1 MIYAAIVMPI
11 PDANMMGQQMSS
23 QVPGFD
29 GCLERARGRL
39 LQARSPEGHWEGK
52 LSSSALSTATAVF
65 ALHSVLKAGVQVSNR
80 DEIQGCIERGIQWLV
95 EHQNDDGG
103 WGDTTLSFSNI
114 STTALCWAALSF
126 EANLREEVAKASK
139 RAEVWLTQ
147 RAGGMDAASLA
158 SAIIARYGKDK
169 TFSVPILTM
178 CALAGRLSSQKLS
191 GWEWVPQLPFELAAF
206 PQRWFKWLRLP
217 VVSYALPAL
226 IAIGLVRHRRLP
238 TKNPATRWLRR
249 LARAR
254 ALRLVAQIQPNSG
267 GFLEATPLTSFVLM
281 SLIGAGQT
289 NHPVVEKAI
298 QFLLR
303 SAQRD
308 GSWPIDTNLATWVTT
323 LSINALAT
331 NPAFA
336 ALLAGD
342 ARNRLIN
349 WLLDQQYRVEHPYT
363 LANPGAWAWTDL
375 TGGVPDADD
384 TPGAL
389 LALHALDPASPRVRE
404 AAIAGVGWLLD
415 LQNRDGGI
423 PTFCRGWGK
432 LPFDRSSCDLTA
444 HTIRAWLAWLHVL
457 PDKLACRV
465 THAIHRAVDYLSR
478 QQRPDGAWVPLW
490 FGNQHVPGDENPL
503 YGTSRVLKMIEPLD
517 KWRQMEPA
525 ALARLAKNGAA
536 YLLAAQNPDGGWGG
550 AASAPSSIEE
560 TSLAI
565 EALSGLPNDYC
576 HQMEVQK
583 SIDRGIARLI
593 SATMSGSLF
602 PPSPI
607 GFYFAKLWY
616 FEELYPLIF
625 ATGALEAVAAKGNH

>member
-1 MIYAAIVMPI
+1 MPT
-11 PDANMMGQQMSS
+11 PDANMMGEQMSLQIPS
-23 QVPGFD
+23 FD
-29 GCLERARGRL
+29 QCLERTRRRL
-39 LQARSPEGHWEGK
+39 LGARLSKGHWEGN

-65 ALHSVLKAGVQVSNR
+65 ALRSVLGAGVQSGNR
-80 DEIQGCIERGIQWLV
+80 EQIEHCIDCGLQWLV
-95 EHQNDDGG
+95 DHQNEDGG
-103 WGDTTLSFSNI
+103 WGDTTMSFSNI
-114 STTALCWAALSF
+114 STTALCWAALPSETERYKDLAAAKTKA
-126 EANLREEVAKASK
+126 EA
-139 RAEVWLTQ
+139 WLKQ
-147 RAGGMDAASLA
+147 RAGGLDAASAA
-158 SAIIARYGKDK
+158 SAIIARYGKDR

-178 CALAGRLSSQKLS
+178 CALAGRLDSQDGSSAWK
-191 GWEWVPQLPFELAAF
+191 WVPQLPFELAAF

-226 IAIGLVRHRRLP
+226 IAIGLVRHRWLP
-238 TKNPATRWLRR
+238 TRNPITRSLRVI
-249 LARAR
+249 ARRR
-254 ALRLVAQIQPNSG
+254 ALRLLAQIQPKSG

-281 SLIGAGQT
+281 SLIGAREFD
-289 NHPVVEKAI
+289 HPVVQKAVD
-298 QFLLR
+298 FLLR
-303 SAQRD
+303 SARQD

-323 LSINALAT
+323 LSINALAV
-331 NPAFA
+331 NPSFTASMPVE
-336 ALLAGD
+336 
-342 ARNRLIN
+342 ARNQLTN

-389 LALHALDPASPRVRE
+389 LALHTLDPNSPRVRE

-444 HTIRAWLAWLHVL
+444 HAIRAWLVWLPVL
-457 PDKLACRV
+457 PDKQAKRV
-465 THAIHRAVDYLSR
+465 SRAIHSGVDYLAR

-490 FGNQHVPGDENPL
+490 FGNQHVPDDENPV
-503 YGTSRVLKMIEPLD
+503 YGTSRVLKMIEPLQQ
-517 KWRQMEPA
+517 WSQIEPKL
-525 ALARLAKNGAA
+525 LARLAEKGAA
-536 YLLAAQNPDGGWGG
+536 YLLSVQNSDGGWGG
-550 AASAPSSIEE
+550 ASNAASNIEE

-565 EALSGLPNDYC
+565 EALAGLPDEYC
-576 HQMEVQK
+576 NSIESSK
-583 SIDRGIARLI
+583 AIDRGVAWL
-593 SATMSGSLF
+593 ATATENGSRF

-625 ATGALEAVAAKGNH
+625 ATGALEAVSAKGKIHQ

>member
-1 MIYAAIVMPI
+1 
-11 PDANMMGQQMSS
+11 MSL
-23 QVPGFD
+23 QNLLID
-29 GCLERARGRL
+29 QCLERARRQL
-39 LQARSPEGHWEGK
+39 LDARSSKGNWEGN

-65 ALHSVLKAGVQVSNR
+65 ALRSVLGAGAQPG
-80 DEIQGCIERGIQWLV
+80 IQEQIERCIDRGLQWLV
-95 EHQNDDGG
+95 DHQNEDGG
-103 WGDTTLSFSNI
+103 WGDTTQSFSNI
-114 STTALCWAALSF
+114 STTALCWAALPNETERYKDLAAAKTKA
-126 EANLREEVAKASK
+126 EA
-139 RAEVWLTQ
+139 WLKQ
-147 RAGGMDAASLA
+147 RAGALDAASVA
-158 SAIIARYGKDK
+158 SAIIARYGKDR

-178 CALAGRLSSQKLS
+178 CALAGRLDSQDGSSAWK
-191 GWEWVPQLPFELAAF
+191 WVPQLPFELAAF

-226 IAIGLVRHRRLP
+226 ITIGLVRHRWFP
-238 TKNPATRWLRR
+238 TKNPMTRSLRA
-249 LARAR
+249 LARRR
-254 ALRLVAQIQPNSG
+254 ALRLLAQIQPKSG

-281 SLIGAGQT
+281 SLIGAGQF

-298 QFLLR
+298 GFLLR
-303 SAQRD
+303 SARPE

-323 LSINALAT
+323 LSINALAV
-331 NPAFA
+331 NPSFA
-336 ALLAGD
+336 ASMPVE
-342 ARNRLIN
+342 ARNQLTN

-389 LALHALDPASPRVRE
+389 LALHALDSNSLRIRE

-444 HTIRAWLAWLHVL
+444 HAIRAWLAWLPVL
-457 PDKLACRV
+457 AAKRAKRV
-465 THAIHRAVDYLSR
+465 TRAIHAGVDYLAR

-490 FGNQHVPGDENPL
+490 FGNQHVPDDENPV
-503 YGTSRVLKMIEPLD
+503 YGTSRVLKMIEPLQQ
-517 KWRQMEPA
+517 WSQIEPKL
-525 ALARLAKNGAA
+525 LARLAEKGAA
-536 YLLAAQNPDGGWGG
+536 YLLSIQNSDGGWGG
-550 AASAPSSIEE
+550 AANAPSSIEE

-565 EALSGLPNDYC
+565 EALADLPDEYC
-576 HQMEVQK
+576 N
-583 SIDRGIARLI
+583 SIESSKAIRRGAAWLM
-593 SATMSGSLF
+593 SATENGTCF
-602 PPSPI
+602 RPSPI

-625 ATGALEAVAAKGNH
+625 ATGALETVAATGRESSITVG